1 MRQIHGKISLPVF
14 QQTVESELPN
24 DIEFLGERK
33 PVQDLRTAIE
43 SVVVMFVIALLA
55 QVAAA
60 PSSASTPAPT
70 PTAVVGTAS
79 ASVSARPKTLADI
92 ARERKLGKKGVE
104 GGTFS
109 VAGASGAP
117 ASVLT
122 GDRNT
127 ADASA
132 SPANARVRAAQA
144 ELRAARQALDD
155 AAVRKGMSSEDTAAQ
170 RARLIQA
177 QKDLADAYDS
187 AARSPR

>member
-1 MRQIHGKISLPVF
+1 
-14 QQTVESELPN
+14 
-24 DIEFLGERK
+24 
-33 PVQDLRTAIE
+33 
-43 SVVVMFVIALLA
+43 MFVIGFLA
-55 QVAAA
+55 QVVAA
-60 PSSASTPAPT
+60 PSPASTPAPT
-70 PTAVVGTAS
+70 PRAVVGTAS
-79 ASVSARPKTLADI
+79 ASVSARPRTLADV

-117 ASVLT
+117 ANVHT
-122 GDRNT
+122 GDPHT
-127 ADASA
+127 GEASA
-132 SPANARVRAAQA
+132 SPAYARVRAAEA

-177 QKDLADAYDS
+177 QKDLANAYDS

>member
-1 MRQIHGKISLPVF
+1 
-14 QQTVESELPN
+14 
-24 DIEFLGERK
+24 
-33 PVQDLRTAIE
+33 
-43 SVVVMFVIALLA
+43 MFVIALLA

-60 PSSASTPAPT
+60 PSSASVPAPT

-79 ASVSARPKTLADI
+79 GSVPARPKTLADV

-117 ASVLT
+117 VSVKT
-122 GDRNT
+122 GEPYA

-132 SPANARVRAAQA
+132 SPSYARVREAQA

-155 AAVRKGMSSEDTAAQ
+155 AAVRKGMSSEDTAAK
-170 RARLIQA
+170 RARLAQA
-177 QKDLADAYDS
+177 QKDLAEAYDS